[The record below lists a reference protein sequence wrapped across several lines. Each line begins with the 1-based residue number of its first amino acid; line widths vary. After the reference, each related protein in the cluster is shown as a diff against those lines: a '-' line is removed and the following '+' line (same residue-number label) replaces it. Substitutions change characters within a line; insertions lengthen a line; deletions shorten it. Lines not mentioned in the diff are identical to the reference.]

1 MATEAVVH
9 PPRTMMEIF
18 KAIPEGTRVQLI
30 QNQLVM
36 SPAPSDT
43 HQKVLGKLFKRLDD
57 FVEENDLGEVRV
69 AAYDVYLDEEN
80 AFQPD
85 IVFVAKENIHKI
97 QENGLH
103 GAPDLVIEVL
113 SPSNSSY
120 DKKGKKEIYEKAGVK
135 EYFIIEPYEKAVT
148 FYKLVNDEFHEIEQT
163 VGVLRSMLL
172 ETDIIF

>member
-1 MATEAVVH
+1 MATEAIVH

-30 QNQLVM
+30 QNQLVI

-43 HQKVLGKLFKRLDD
+43 HQKIILKIAKKLDNLA
-57 FVEENDLGEVRV
+57 EEKDLGEVRI

-85 IVFVAKENIHKI
+85 IVFVAKENVYKI

-120 DKKGKKEIYEKAGVK
+120 DKKGKKEVYEKAGVK

-163 VGVLRSMLL
+163 VGVLRSILL
-172 ETDIIF
+172 ETEITF